1 MSTPL
6 DSGRRPDHVQI
17 SQTVAASLLDI
28 GAVIISPDQPFT
40 WASGIQSPIYCDNR
54 LSLGYPP
61 VRKAICD
68 SFRVHLEDW
77 IGASDVVIGT
87 ATAGIPHAAWLAD
100 ACQLPMAYVRS
111 SAKGHGRQNQ
121 IEGVVRE
128 GWKAVVIEDLV
139 STGGSS
145 LKAVQ
150 AVRDAGVTV
159 LGVGCIF
166 SYGLEE
172 ARSAFEKDDVHC
184 RSLTTL
190 EALLAVAAEKGLLS
204 ESQIDSVRKWRT
216 SPQTWR
222 PQ

>member
-1 MSTPL
+1 
-6 DSGRRPDHVQI
+6 
-17 SQTVAASLLDI
+17 
-28 GAVIISPDQPFT
+28 
-40 WASGIQSPIYCDNR
+40 
-54 LSLGYPP
+54 
-61 VRKAICD
+61 
-68 SFRVHLEDW
+68 
-77 IGASDVVIGT
+77 
-87 ATAGIPHAAWLAD
+87 
-100 ACQLPMAYVRS
+100 MAYVRS

-190 EALLAVAAEKGLLS
+190 EALLAVAAKKGLLS